1 MTQLYRKVIMVMRLK
16 IIDIFRVLL
25 LYDLTLHYVTAYL
38 RWSSRMTSLSH
49 GGTKP
54 KGVFGSSFS
63 PFSSQTYKK
72 NQETGLKGVGCL
84 NRSEFSVEGWF
95 EFQS

>member
-1 MTQLYRKVIMVMRLK
+1 MTQLYRKAIMVMRLK

-54 KGVFGSSFS
+54 KGVFGFL
-63 PFSSQTYKK
+63 PFHLSHLRPIKK
-72 NQETGLKGVGCL
+72 IKKQG
-84 NRSEFSVEGWF
+84 
-95 EFQS
+95 

>member
-1 MTQLYRKVIMVMRLK
+1 MVMRLK

-54 KGVFGSSFS
+54 KGVFGFL
-63 PFSSQTYKK
+63 PFRLSHLRPIKK
-72 NQETGLKGVGCL
+72 KSRNRAEGVGCL